1 MHIMKSVNV
10 RQLKNNPSE
19 ALRLARKQRLLV
31 MNSDRPE
38 AVLFHLDDDKL
49 LEEPGIRVAL
59 ALALALALYKEESLS
74 LGRSAKLAN
83 MAVAEFMRYASRH
96 GIATF
101 RGTVRSAHQ
110 DAKTLDAW
118 PKKRSS

>member
-1 MHIMKSVNV
+1 MKSVNV

-19 ALRLARKQRLLV
+19 ALRLARKQPLLV

-49 LEEPGIRVAL
+49 LEEPGIRV

-101 RGTVRSAHQ
+101 RGTVRSAQQ